1 MKLFKMLPLTAAVLV
16 SSAFAQTG
24 TPEPTDVILKKATA
38 EAAKQKTNVMVIF
51 HASWCGWCKKLD
63 QFLDTTE
70 EGKIVKKN
78 VVVVHLTVLE
88 NPDKKN
94 LENPGSLE
102 FLTKLGG
109 EKAGLPYFAII
120 NPKGDKVIDSLQKKG
135 DENSNTGYP
144 AAKGEIEHFIKMLEV
159 GVKKIAKSDR
169 DKIAT
174 WLTKNAPK

>member
-1 MKLFKMLPLTAAVLV
+1 MKAFSMLAILAGLIST
-16 SSAFAQTG
+16 SAFAQNTK
-24 TPEPTDVILKKATA
+24 PESTDAVLKQAQA
-38 EAAKQKTNVMVIF
+38 EAKKQKTNVMVIF

-63 QFLDTTE
+63 QFLDTTD
-70 EGKIVKKN
+70 EGKMVKKN

-120 NPKGDKVIDSLQKKG
+120 DSRGNKVIDSLQKKA
-135 DENSNTGYP
+135 DPNSNTGYP
-144 AAKGEIEHFIKMLEV
+144 AAKSEIEHFVKMLET
-159 GVKKIAKSDR
+159 GVKKLSKADR
-169 DKIAT
+169 EKVAT